1 MPWQSRAFF
10 TATSLFM
17 VSRHASPAKSSPI
30 LTRAD
35 GAICAV
41 LVLMILAVYWQTHE
55 FAFVNFDDN
64 VFVYNNQHV
73 LKGLSWENLRWSMT
87 AGVGKKATE
96 FTDAD
101 YWRPLSLLS
110 HMLDVSLFGLKAGA
124 HHLMS
129 VALHALTTVLL
140 FLVTRTLTATRWRSA
155 FVAAFFG
162 VHPLHVESVAWV
174 AERKDVLSGLFFVL
188 ALGAYGRFARHP
200 FRWNRYL
207 LVLVFGVMAMM
218 SKPMLVTLPC
228 VLLLLD
234 FWPLNRLGVAPWKQL
249 LLEKTPLFA
258 MSALTALL
266 TISGG
271 GAANDVLWAHL
282 PWYYR
287 IGNALL
293 SYGTYV
299 WQTIWPEHLVCF
311 YAFPGIHLSWGLT
324 LVSTLMLITITALA
338 WWWRERR
345 HLIVGWLWYLG
356 TLVPVIGLFRQA
368 GDQAHA
374 DRYTYLAIIGLSF
387 MIAWPAAEWAGNIR
401 ARRIALS
408 SLAATSLLAFMVAA
422 HAQASHW
429 RNTLALWTHAT
440 ACHPDDCAAFANL
453 GTALIEVGR
462 QNEAVESYQRA
473 LALSPYHV
481 QARMNLGI
489 TLLRLGRF
497 DEAEAQ
503 LRRTVL
509 DDPQAHD
516 AFDSLGVIF
525 LRKGDLPQAIRHFQA
540 AVNIKPTADAYHNLG
555 IAQMQSGL
563 TTQAIE
569 SFLKVTA
576 LDPSRVDSYFTLG
589 IAVASQGRPQEAAE
603 HYGRALSVDPNHLP
617 SLNNLAWLLATSKE
631 ASLRDGVKAVKL
643 IEHALQL
650 PGGSQVHLLHALAAA
665 QAETGQYPQAAATAR
680 QAIQLA
686 TQQNAPAFV
695 AQLQKE
701 LSAYLASMPWRE

>member
-1 MPWQSRAFF
+1 MPDHAASIPDSSTRRR
-10 TATSLFM
+10 TA
-17 VSRHASPAKSSPI
+17 
-30 LTRAD
+30 
-35 GAICAV
+35 
-41 LVLMILAVYWQTHE
+41 LVCVALAVMTTAIYWQTGE
-55 FAFVNFDDN
+55 FSFVNFDDN
-64 VFVYNNQHV
+64 FFVYNNQHV
-73 LKGLSWENLRWSMT
+73 LKGLTWENVRWSMT
-87 AGVGKKATE
+87 AGIGKKATE
-96 FTDAD
+96 WTDAD
-101 YWRPLSLLS
+101 YWRPLSLMS

-129 VALHALTTVLL
+129 VALHALTAVLL
-140 FLVTRTLTATRWRSA
+140 FLVTRMLTTTFWRSA
-155 FVAAFFG
+155 FVAALFA

-188 ALGAYGRFARHP
+188 TLGAHGWFARHA
-200 FRWNRYL
+200 FHWGRYL
-207 LVLVFGVMAMM
+207 LVIGFGVMAMM

-228 VLLLLD
+228 VLLLVD
-234 FWPLNRLGVAPWKQL
+234 FWPLKRLTLTSWKQRV
-249 LLEKTPLFA
+249 LEKAPLFA
-258 MSALTALL
+258 MSVLTALL

-271 GAANDVLWAHL
+271 GAANDELWAHL

-287 IGNALL
+287 TGNAVL
-293 SYGTYV
+293 SFGTYI
-299 WQTIWPEHLVCF
+299 WQTFWPVKLVCF
-311 YAFPGIHLSWGLT
+311 YPYPGARLSWGLT
-324 LVSTLMLITITALA
+324 ALA
-338 WWWRERR
+338 GLTLIAITTLAWRWRTKQSFV
-345 HLIVGWLWYLG
+345 VGWFWYLG

-374 DRYTYLAIIGLSF
+374 DRYTYLAMIGLSF

-422 HAQASHW
+422 HTQASHW

-440 ACHPDDCAAFANL
+440 ACHSDDCAAFANL

-497 DEAEAQ
+497 DEAEVQ

-589 IAVASQGRPQEAAE
+589 IAVASQGRHQEAAE

-631 ASLRDGVKAVKL
+631 ASLRDGMKAVKL